1 MLAATYGCNNTSA
14 DQSKDVLFFY
24 SLFVKIMYK
33 IVNKATFTVW
43 ENPDAYI
50 KHNIK
55 SINTTS
61 LSHSQNYAVK
71 WQHTCLSHFLLYYY
85 TILFKLNQVDKLNF
99 IINFLVAET
108 SHVKK

>member
-1 MLAATYGCNNTSA
+1 
-14 DQSKDVLFFY
+14 
-24 SLFVKIMYK
+24 MYK
-33 IVNKATFTVW
+33 IVNKATFTVK
-43 ENPDAYI
+43 ENPNAYI

-99 IINFLVAET
+99 IINFLSGRNIT
-108 SHVKK
+108 RKKVVSYS